1 MTLTTDTAAKPKVLT
16 VDNMNPHIREMEY
29 AVRGRLAIRA
39 EELRDE
45 LAHGATNLPFS
56 KVVSC
61 NIGNPQQLN
70 QKPIT
75 FFRQVQISI
84 IHSFR
89 FFSFFF
95 LFY

>member
-1 MTLTTDTAAKPKVLT
+1 MTVTTDNAAKPKVLT

-29 AVRGRLAIRA
+29 AVRGRLAIRS

-75 FFRQVQISI
+75 FFRQVQLI
-84 IHSFR
+84 
-89 FFSFFF
+89 FSLFFF
-95 LFY
+95 YFIDKR